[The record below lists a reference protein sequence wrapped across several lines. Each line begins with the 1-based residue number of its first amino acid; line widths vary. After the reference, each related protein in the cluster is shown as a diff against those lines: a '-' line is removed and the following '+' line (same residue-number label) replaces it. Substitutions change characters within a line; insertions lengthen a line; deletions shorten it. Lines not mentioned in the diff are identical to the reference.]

1 MVAFAEQ
8 IDLVAH
14 GLVKGMPAAWLAGKE
29 TDLLAPLRLLAPGTL
44 PEMVPP
50 GVDRRAIAAGLART
64 NESYGHP
71 RAAELARKLADPAT
85 AVVVGGQQTG
95 LFGGP
100 LLALVKAAAAVRH
113 AEAFEAA
120 LRDFAGRQRRYGRA
134 PAQVRIP

>member
-1 MVAFAEQ
+1 MAAPPEQ

-44 PEMVPP
+44 PEMAPP
-50 GVDRRAIAAGLART
+50 NVDRRAIAAGLARA
-64 NESYGHP
+64 NQAYGHP
-71 RAAELARKLADPAT
+71 RAAELAAKLADPAT

-100 LLALVKAAAAVRH
+100 LLALVNASSEERH
-113 AEAFEAA
+113 V
-120 LRDFAGRQRRYGRA
+120 GKQS
-134 PAQVRIP
+134 